1 MAKRSVSVRIR
12 GHEFRVR
19 SDDDEAALQRVA
31 GYLDETMS
39 KVEEKTGTVDS
50 LSVAMLTALNLAR
63 EVVELRE
70 GQKGLGGDPKRLRS
84 LIDLAESAL
93 EVRSPQA

>member
-1 MAKRSVSVRIR
+1 MPKRSISVRIR

-31 GYLDETMS
+31 SYLDETMA

-70 GQKGLGGDPKRLRS
+70 GQREIVSDPKRLRS

>member
-31 GYLDETMS
+31 GYLDETMT

-70 GQKGLGGDPKRLRS
+70 GKQGLGGDPKRLQS

>member
-70 GQKGLGGDPKRLRS
+70 GQRGLGADPKRLRS
-84 LIDLAESAL
+84 LIDLAESTL

>member
-1 MAKRSVSVRIR
+1 MRIR

-70 GQKGLGGDPKRLRS
+70 GQQGLGGDPKRLRS

-93 EVRSPQA
+93 EVRTPQV

>member
-1 MAKRSVSVRIR
+1 MARRSVSVRIR

-70 GQKGLGGDPKRLRS
+70 GQQGLGGDPKRLRS

-93 EVRSPQA
+93 EVRTPQA